1 VAQQLKQDVF
11 DRICEAAIA
20 SFSTHGYEQT
30 RLADVALAAGISAGN
45 IYRYFADKETLFAEV
60 APARKATRLRNLL
73 KARLDTFA
81 ASSDWESE
89 LVQKS
94 GEAKALLDFLVCEKD
109 FVLIA
114 LGDHGVSPLGSVRA
128 SVIDSFSKA
137 SQELAVKNGVAD
149 VPSLVLN
156 HVFAGTVDVIVAIL
170 RDACGREE
178 IEQAFRAFSLYQLAG
193 LQALLT
199 RGPAGGQ

>member
-1 VAQQLKQDVF
+1 MAQQLKQDVF
-11 DRICEAAIA
+11 DRICASAIA
-20 SFSTHGYEQT
+20 SFSTLGYEQT
-30 RLADVALAAGISAGN
+30 RLADVARAAGISAGN
-45 IYRYFADKETLFAEV
+45 IYRYFADKETLFAQV
-60 APARKATRLRNLL
+60 APARKATQLRNLL

-89 LVQKS
+89 LVRES
-94 GEAKALLDFLVCEKD
+94 EEAKALLDFLVREKN
-109 FVLIA
+109 FALIV

-128 SVIDSFSKA
+128 GVIHHFTQA
-137 SQELAVKNGVAD
+137 SQELAVKNGLCS

-178 IEQAFRAFSLYQLAG
+178 IEQAFKAFSLYQLAG
-193 LQALLT
+193 LQALLM
-199 RGPAGGQ
+199 RGPRGGR